1 MKPILQ
7 PSATGLA
14 AHLRPARVAGWLQSS
29 DVARACALL
38 RFC

>member
-7 PSATGLA
+7 LSATSLA
-14 AHLRPARVAGWLQSS
+14 AHPRPARVAGWLQSS
-29 DVARACALL
+29 DVIEACALL